1 MKILKQI
8 MSGRTLLYDYRDKHL
23 PKIVANKKNDFYI
36 YCKNPKTLKKR
47 KYFQKVRILQ
57 SIADLSINKADQ
69 IFLDNSTVKALVV
82 GYPSTIPCVYV
93 ALDKPRYWFW
103 IIVGLIRRI
112 KHKQIKIIGL
122 RKLKH
127 GKYFRIWLL
136 IKNQMLNSRTT
147 VSKKIGIESL
157 IKFLNKHNIKY

>member
-1 MKILKQI
+1 

-112 KHKQIKIIGL
+112 KHKSLFIIFPS
-122 RKLKH
+122 H
-127 GKYFRIWLL
+127 
-136 IKNQMLNSRTT
+136 
-147 VSKKIGIESL
+147 KK
-157 IKFLNKHNIKY
+157 FANH